1 MRIMEDSQIIDL
13 YWERDE
19 RAISETDQKY
29 GGYCRTVANNI
40 LTDREEAEKCVNDV
54 YYRVWNSIPPERPR
68 ILRAW
73 LGKITRNAAINQ
85 WNLNHAKKRYGGM
98 ELLLSELDE
107 CVPSASSVELETETS
122 EIGKCI
128 STWLRSLPPD
138 ARILFVRRYF
148 NGESV
153 RALAQE
159 LRTSPEKITQ
169 KLYRL
174 RRSLKQVLEKEGIN
188 L

>member
-1 MRIMEDSQIIDL
+1 MEDSQIIDL

-29 GGYCRTVANNI
+29 GDYCRTIANNI
-40 LTDREEAEKCVNDV
+40 LTDREESEKCVNDV
-54 YYRVWNSIPPERPR
+54 YWRVWNSIPPERPR

-73 LGKITRNAAINQ
+73 LGKITRNAAINL
-85 WNLNHAKKRYGGM
+85 WNLNHAKKRFGGM

-128 STWLRSLPPD
+128 SAWLRSLPPD
-138 ARILFVRRYF
+138 ARKLFVRRYF
-148 NGESV
+148 SGESV
-153 RALAQE
+153 RSLAQE
-159 LRTSPEKITQ
+159 LRISPEKITQ

-174 RRSLKQVLEKEGIN
+174 RRSLKQILEKEGIS